1 MQKVQNESAESAERK
16 CRKCRTKVQKVQKVQ
31 NEVLHAVPLLYSL
44 QCPPG
49 ADAARPL
56 LERHHEYIT

>member
-1 MQKVQNESAESAERK
+1 VQKVQ
-16 CRKCRTKVQKVQKVQ
+16 KVQKAQKAQKAQKVQKVQ